1 MNEWNIKLENVLEKR
16 KIEVGKDDAKNF
28 QLFISKSYCFQNLIP
43 KTSTFLIMKIQF
55 LIWFHKYYQKYK
67 IEFEG
72 L

>member
-28 QLFISKSYCFQNLIP
+28 IP

-55 LIWFHKYYQKYK
+55 LI
-67 IEFEG
+67 
-72 L
+72 

>member
-55 LIWFHKYYQKYK
+55 LI
-67 IEFEG
+67 
-72 L
+72 